1 MLNLNLLQGESNK
14 IKGGISMKG
23 NGIKITTILLV
34 SIMLMTTLA
43 GCGGSNEENMEIRVG
58 GKNFTEQY
66 IMAEM
71 FSILIEENTDLNT
84 TLQTNLASSV
94 LFEAIKADEVDL
106 YLEYTGTGLVNLGM
120 EPLTDPDEVYE
131 IVKTEYD
138 KQFNIK
144 WMQPYGFN
152 NTYAMMVTRETANQY
167 GLETVSDLAEVAHE
181 MVLGGS
187 YVFTERAD
195 GYPGLSKHYDFKFDV
210 VKGLDPSLMYQA
222 LIEGSVDVISGFA
235 TEGRIVAFDLV
246 SLIDDKQFF
255 PPYDATVIVRGEV
268 LEKHPELEELLN
280 RLANR
285 IDDNKMAE
293 LNAAVDLDK
302 REPAEVAR
310 EFLEE
315 EGLI

>member
-1 MLNLNLLQGESNK
+1 MKNK
-14 IKGGISMKG
+14 
-23 NGIKITTILLV
+23 IKITTIFLIIIILL
-34 SIMLMTTLA
+34 TNAA
-43 GCGGSNEENMEIRVG
+43 GCTGSNEENLEIRVG

-84 TLQTNLASSV
+84 TLQTNLASTV

-106 YLEYTGTGLVNLGM
+106 YLEYTGTGLINLGM

-144 WMQPYGFN
+144 WMEPYGFN
-152 NTYAMMVTRETANQY
+152 NTYAMMVTRETANKY

-181 MVLGGS
+181 MTLGGS

-195 GYPGLSKHYDFKFDV
+195 GYPGLSKHYDFEFDV
-210 VKGLDPSLMYQA
+210 VIGLDPSLMYQA

-235 TEGRIVAFDLV
+235 TDGRIVAFDLV

-268 LEKHPELEELLN
+268 LEKHPELEEILN

-302 REPAEVAR
+302 REPADVAR
-310 EFLEE
+310 EFLEK

>member
-1 MLNLNLLQGESNK
+1 MKNK
-14 IKGGISMKG
+14 
-23 NGIKITTILLV
+23 IKITTIFLIIIILL
-34 SIMLMTTLA
+34 TNAA
-43 GCGGSNEENMEIRVG
+43 GCTGSNEENLEIRVG

-84 TLQTNLASSV
+84 TLQTNLASTV

-106 YLEYTGTGLVNLGM
+106 YLEYTGTGLINLGM
-120 EPLTDPDEVYE
+120 EPLTDPDEVYK

-138 KQFNIK
+138 KQFNIR

-268 LEKHPELEELLN
+268 LEKYPELEELLN

-293 LNAAVDLDK
+293 LNASVDLDK
-302 REPAEVAR
+302 REPADVAR

>member
-1 MLNLNLLQGESNK
+1 MKNK
-14 IKGGISMKG
+14 
-23 NGIKITTILLV
+23 IKITTIFLII
-34 SIMLMTTLA
+34 IMLLTTAA
-43 GCGGSNEENMEIRVG
+43 GCAGNNEENLEIRVG

-84 TLQTNLASSV
+84 TLQTNLASTV

-106 YLEYTGTGLVNLGM
+106 YLEYTGTGLINLGM

-144 WMQPYGFN
+144 WMEPYGFN
-152 NTYAMMVTRETANQY
+152 NTYAMMVTRETANKY

-181 MVLGGS
+181 MTLGGS

-195 GYPGLSKHYDFKFDV
+195 GYPGLSKHYDFEFDV
-210 VKGLDPSLMYQA
+210 VIGLDPSLMYQA

-235 TEGRIVAFDLV
+235 TDGRIVAFDLV

-255 PPYDATVIVRGEV
+255 PPYDATVIIRGEV
-268 LEKHPELEELLN
+268 LEKHPELEEILN

-302 REPAEVAR
+302 REPADVAR
-310 EFLEE
+310 EFLEK

>member
-1 MLNLNLLQGESNK
+1 MKNK
-14 IKGGISMKG
+14 
-23 NGIKITTILLV
+23 IKITTIFLII
-34 SIMLMTTLA
+34 IMLLTTAA
-43 GCGGSNEENMEIRVG
+43 GCTGSNEKNLEIRVG

-84 TLQTNLASSV
+84 TLQTNLASTV

-106 YLEYTGTGLVNLGM
+106 YLEYTGTGLINLGM
-120 EPLTDPDEVYE
+120 EPLTDPDEVYK

-138 KQFNIK
+138 KQFNIR

-152 NTYAMMVTRETANQY
+152 NTYAMMVTRDTANKY

-181 MVLGGS
+181 MTLGGS

-195 GYPGLSKHYDFKFDV
+195 GYPGLSEHYGFEFDV

-235 TEGRIVAFDLV
+235 TDGRIVAFDLV

-255 PPYDATVIVRGEV
+255 PPYDATVIIRGEV
-268 LEKHPELEELLN
+268 LEKHPELEEILN

-302 REPAEVAR
+302 REPADVAR
-310 EFLEE
+310 EFLEK

>member
-1 MLNLNLLQGESNK
+1 MKRNK
-14 IKGGISMKG
+14 E
-23 NGIKITTILLV
+23 KIIAILLI
-34 SIMLMTTLA
+34 SIMLLTIT
-43 GCGGSNEENMEIRVG
+43 GCGGSNEKNMEIRVG

-71 FSILIEENTDLNT
+71 FSILIEENTELNT

-152 NTYAMMVTRETANQY
+152 NTYAMMVTRETADKY
-167 GLETVSDLAEVAHE
+167 SLKTVSDLAEVAHE
-181 MVLGGS
+181 MTLGGS

-195 GYPGLSKHYDFKFDV
+195 GYPGLSNHYNFKFDV

-268 LEKHPELEELLN
+268 LEKYPELEELLN

-293 LNAAVDLDK
+293 LNASVDLDK
-302 REPAEVAR
+302 REPADVAR

>member
-1 MLNLNLLQGESNK
+1 MKNK
-14 IKGGISMKG
+14 
-23 NGIKITTILLV
+23 IKITTIFLII
-34 SIMLMTTLA
+34 IMLLTTAA
-43 GCGGSNEENMEIRVG
+43 GCTGSNEKNLEIRVG

-84 TLQTNLASSV
+84 TLQTNLASTV

-106 YLEYTGTGLVNLGM
+106 YLEYTGTGLINLGM

-144 WMQPYGFN
+144 WMEPYGFN
-152 NTYAMMVTRETANQY
+152 NTYAMMVTRETANKY

-181 MVLGGS
+181 MTLGGS

-195 GYPGLSKHYDFKFDV
+195 GYPGLSKHYDFEFDV
-210 VKGLDPSLMYQA
+210 VIGLDPSLMYQA

-235 TEGRIVAFDLV
+235 TDGRIVAFDLV

-255 PPYDATVIVRGEV
+255 PPYDATVIIRGEV
-268 LEKHPELEELLN
+268 LEKHPELEEILN

-302 REPAEVAR
+302 REPADVAR
-310 EFLEE
+310 EFLEKKV
-315 EGLI
+315 

>member
-1 MLNLNLLQGESNK
+1 MKNK
-14 IKGGISMKG
+14 
-23 NGIKITTILLV
+23 IKITTIFLIIIILL
-34 SIMLMTTLA
+34 TNAA
-43 GCGGSNEENMEIRVG
+43 GCTGSNEENLEIRVG

-84 TLQTNLASSV
+84 TLQTNLASTV

-106 YLEYTGTGLVNLGM
+106 YLEYTGTGLINLGM
-120 EPLTDPDEVYE
+120 EPLTDPDEVYK

-138 KQFNIK
+138 KQFNIR

-152 NTYAMMVTRETANQY
+152 NTYAMMVTRDTANKY

-181 MVLGGS
+181 MTLGGS

-195 GYPGLSKHYDFKFDV
+195 GYPGLSEHYGFEFDV

-235 TEGRIVAFDLV
+235 TDGRIVAFDLV

-268 LEKHPELEELLN
+268 LEKHPELEEILN

-302 REPAEVAR
+302 REPADVAR
-310 EFLEE
+310 EFLEK

>member
-1 MLNLNLLQGESNK
+1 MKNK
-14 IKGGISMKG
+14 
-23 NGIKITTILLV
+23 IKITTIFLIIIILL
-34 SIMLMTTLA
+34 TNAA
-43 GCGGSNEENMEIRVG
+43 GCTGSNEKNLEIRVG

-84 TLQTNLASSV
+84 TLQTNLASTV

-106 YLEYTGTGLVNLGM
+106 YLEYTGTGLINLGM

-144 WMQPYGFN
+144 WMEPYGFN
-152 NTYAMMVTRETANQY
+152 NTYAMMVTRETANKY

-181 MVLGGS
+181 MTLGGS

-195 GYPGLSKHYDFKFDV
+195 GYPGLSKHYDFEFDV
-210 VKGLDPSLMYQA
+210 VIGLDPSLMYQA

-235 TEGRIVAFDLV
+235 TDGRIVAFDLV

-268 LEKHPELEELLN
+268 LEKHPELEEILN

-302 REPAEVAR
+302 REPADVAR
-310 EFLEE
+310 EFLEK

>member
-1 MLNLNLLQGESNK
+1 MKNK
-14 IKGGISMKG
+14 
-23 NGIKITTILLV
+23 IKITTIFLIIIILL
-34 SIMLMTTLA
+34 TNAA
-43 GCGGSNEENMEIRVG
+43 GCTGSNEKNLEIRVG

-84 TLQTNLASSV
+84 TLQTNLASTV

-106 YLEYTGTGLVNLGM
+106 YLEYTGTGLINLGM
-120 EPLTDPDEVYE
+120 EPLTDPDEVYK

-138 KQFNIK
+138 KQFNIR

-152 NTYAMMVTRETANQY
+152 NTYAMMVTRDTANKY

-181 MVLGGS
+181 MTLGGS

-195 GYPGLSKHYDFKFDV
+195 GYPGLSEHYGFEFDV

-235 TEGRIVAFDLV
+235 TDGRIVAFDLV

-268 LEKHPELEELLN
+268 LEKHPELEEILN

-302 REPAEVAR
+302 REPADVAR
-310 EFLEE
+310 EFLEK

>member
-1 MLNLNLLQGESNK
+1 MKNK
-14 IKGGISMKG
+14 
-23 NGIKITTILLV
+23 IKITTIFLII
-34 SIMLMTTLA
+34 IMLLTNAA
-43 GCGGSNEENMEIRVG
+43 GCTGSNEKNLEIRVG

-84 TLQTNLASSV
+84 TLQTNLASTV

-106 YLEYTGTGLVNLGM
+106 YLEYTGTGLINLGM

-138 KQFNIK
+138 KQFNIR

-152 NTYAMMVTRETANQY
+152 NTYAMMVTRDTANKY

-181 MVLGGS
+181 MTLGGS

-195 GYPGLSKHYDFKFDV
+195 GYPGLSKHYDFEFDV
-210 VKGLDPSLMYQA
+210 VIGLDPSLMYQA

-235 TEGRIVAFDLV
+235 TDGRIVAFDLV

-255 PPYDATVIVRGEV
+255 PPYDATVIIRGEV
-268 LEKHPELEELLN
+268 LEKHPELEEILN

-302 REPAEVAR
+302 REPADVAR
-310 EFLEE
+310 EFLEK

>member
-1 MLNLNLLQGESNK
+1 MKNK
-14 IKGGISMKG
+14 
-23 NGIKITTILLV
+23 IKITTIFLIIIILL
-34 SIMLMTTLA
+34 TNAA
-43 GCGGSNEENMEIRVG
+43 GCTGSNEENLEIRVG

-84 TLQTNLASSV
+84 TLQTNLASTV

-106 YLEYTGTGLVNLGM
+106 YLEYTGTGLINLGM
-120 EPLTDPDEVYE
+120 EPLTDPDEVYK

-138 KQFNIK
+138 KQFNIR

-152 NTYAMMVTRETANQY
+152 NTYAMMVTRETANKY

-181 MVLGGS
+181 MTLGGS

-195 GYPGLSKHYDFKFDV
+195 GYPGLSEHYGFEFDV

-235 TEGRIVAFDLV
+235 TDGRIVAFDLV

-268 LEKHPELEELLN
+268 LEKHPELEEILN

-302 REPAEVAR
+302 REPADVAR
-310 EFLEE
+310 EFLEK

>member
-1 MLNLNLLQGESNK
+1 MKNK
-14 IKGGISMKG
+14 
-23 NGIKITTILLV
+23 IKITTIFLIIIILL
-34 SIMLMTTLA
+34 TNAA
-43 GCGGSNEENMEIRVG
+43 GCTGSNEENLEIRVG

-84 TLQTNLASSV
+84 TLQTNLASTV

-106 YLEYTGTGLVNLGM
+106 YLEYTGTGLINLGM

-144 WMQPYGFN
+144 WMEPYGFN
-152 NTYAMMVTRETANQY
+152 NTYAMMVTRDTANKY

-181 MVLGGS
+181 MTLGGS

-195 GYPGLSKHYDFKFDV
+195 GYPGLSEHYGFEFDV

-235 TEGRIVAFDLV
+235 TDGRIVAFDLV

-268 LEKHPELEELLN
+268 LEKHPELEEILN

-302 REPAEVAR
+302 REPADVAR
-310 EFLEE
+310 EFLEK

>member
-1 MLNLNLLQGESNK
+1 MKNK
-14 IKGGISMKG
+14 
-23 NGIKITTILLV
+23 IKITTIFLIIIILL
-34 SIMLMTTLA
+34 TNAA
-43 GCGGSNEENMEIRVG
+43 GCTGSNEENLEIRVG

-84 TLQTNLASSV
+84 TLQTNLASTV

-106 YLEYTGTGLVNLGM
+106 YLEYTGTGLINLGM

-144 WMQPYGFN
+144 WMEPYGFN
-152 NTYAMMVTRETANQY
+152 NTYAMMVTRETANKY

-181 MVLGGS
+181 MTLGGS

-195 GYPGLSKHYDFKFDV
+195 GYPGLSKHYDFEFDV
-210 VKGLDPSLMYQA
+210 VIGLDPSLMYQA

-235 TEGRIVAFDLV
+235 TDGRIVAFDLV

-255 PPYDATVIVRGEV
+255 PPYDATVIIRGEV
-268 LEKHPELEELLN
+268 LEKHPELEEILN

-302 REPAEVAR
+302 REPADVAR
-310 EFLEE
+310 EFLEK

>member
-1 MLNLNLLQGESNK
+1 MKNK
-14 IKGGISMKG
+14 
-23 NGIKITTILLV
+23 IKITTIFLII
-34 SIMLMTTLA
+34 IMLLTTAA
-43 GCGGSNEENMEIRVG
+43 GCTGSNEKNLEIRVG

-66 IMAEM
+66 IMSEM

-84 TLQTNLASSV
+84 TLQTNLASTV

-106 YLEYTGTGLVNLGM
+106 YLEYTGTGLINLGM

-144 WMQPYGFN
+144 WMEPYGFN
-152 NTYAMMVTRETANQY
+152 NTYAMMVTRETANKY

-181 MVLGGS
+181 MTLGGS

-195 GYPGLSKHYDFKFDV
+195 GYPGLSKHYDFEFDV
-210 VKGLDPSLMYQA
+210 VIGLDPSLMYQA

-235 TEGRIVAFDLV
+235 TDGRIVAFDLV

-255 PPYDATVIVRGEV
+255 PPYDATVIIRGEV
-268 LEKHPELEELLN
+268 LEKHPELEEILN

-302 REPAEVAR
+302 REPADVAR
-310 EFLEE
+310 EFLEK

>member
-1 MLNLNLLQGESNK
+1 MKNK
-14 IKGGISMKG
+14 
-23 NGIKITTILLV
+23 IKITTIFLII
-34 SIMLMTTLA
+34 IMLLTTAA
-43 GCGGSNEENMEIRVG
+43 GCTGSNEKNLEIRVG

-84 TLQTNLASSV
+84 TLQTNLASTV

-106 YLEYTGTGLVNLGM
+106 YLEYTGTGLINLGM
-120 EPLTDPDEVYE
+120 EPLTDPDEVYK

-138 KQFNIK
+138 KQFNIR

-152 NTYAMMVTRETANQY
+152 NTYAMMVTRDTANKY

-181 MVLGGS
+181 MTLGGS

-195 GYPGLSKHYDFKFDV
+195 GYPGLSEHYGFEFDV

-235 TEGRIVAFDLV
+235 TDGRIVAFDLV

-268 LEKHPELEELLN
+268 LEKHPELEEILN

-302 REPAEVAR
+302 REPADVAR
-310 EFLEE
+310 EFLEK

>member
-1 MLNLNLLQGESNK
+1 MKNK
-14 IKGGISMKG
+14 
-23 NGIKITTILLV
+23 IKITTIFLII
-34 SIMLMTTLA
+34 IMLLTTAA
-43 GCGGSNEENMEIRVG
+43 GCTGSNEKNLEIRVG

-84 TLQTNLASSV
+84 TLQTNLASTV

-106 YLEYTGTGLVNLGM
+106 YLEYTGTGLINLGM
-120 EPLTDPDEVYE
+120 EPLTDPDEVYK

-138 KQFNIK
+138 KQFNIR

-152 NTYAMMVTRETANQY
+152 NTYAMMVTRETANKY

-181 MVLGGS
+181 MTLGGS

-195 GYPGLSKHYDFKFDV
+195 GYPGLSKHYDFEFDV
-210 VKGLDPSLMYQA
+210 VIGLDPSLMYQA

-235 TEGRIVAFDLV
+235 TDGRIVAFDLV

-255 PPYDATVIVRGEV
+255 PPYDATVIIRGEV
-268 LEKHPELEELLN
+268 LEKHPELEEILN

-302 REPAEVAR
+302 REPADVAR
-310 EFLEE
+310 EFLEK

>member
-1 MLNLNLLQGESNK
+1 MKNK
-14 IKGGISMKG
+14 
-23 NGIKITTILLV
+23 IKITTIFLII
-34 SIMLMTTLA
+34 IMLLTTAA
-43 GCGGSNEENMEIRVG
+43 GCTGSNEKNLEIRVG

-84 TLQTNLASSV
+84 TLQTNLASTV

-106 YLEYTGTGLVNLGM
+106 YLEYTGTGLINLGM

-144 WMQPYGFN
+144 WMEPYGFN
-152 NTYAMMVTRETANQY
+152 NTYAMMVNRETANKY

-181 MVLGGS
+181 MTLGGS

-195 GYPGLSKHYDFKFDV
+195 GYPGLSKHYDFEFDV
-210 VKGLDPSLMYQA
+210 VIGLDPSLMYQA

-235 TEGRIVAFDLV
+235 TDGRIVAFDLV

-255 PPYDATVIVRGEV
+255 PPYDATVIIRGEV
-268 LEKHPELEELLN
+268 LEKHPELEEILN

-302 REPAEVAR
+302 REPADVAR
-310 EFLEE
+310 EFLEK

>member
-1 MLNLNLLQGESNK
+1 MKNK
-14 IKGGISMKG
+14 
-23 NGIKITTILLV
+23 IKITTIFLIIIILL
-34 SIMLMTTLA
+34 TNAA
-43 GCGGSNEENMEIRVG
+43 GCTGSNEKNLEIRVG

-84 TLQTNLASSV
+84 TLQTNLASTV

-106 YLEYTGTGLVNLGM
+106 YLEYTGTGLINLGM

-144 WMQPYGFN
+144 WMEPYGFN
-152 NTYAMMVTRETANQY
+152 NTYAMMVTRETANKY

-181 MVLGGS
+181 MTLGGS

-195 GYPGLSKHYDFKFDV
+195 GYPGLSKHYDFEFDV
-210 VKGLDPSLMYQA
+210 VIGLDPSLMYQA

-235 TEGRIVAFDLV
+235 TDGRIVAFDLV

-255 PPYDATVIVRGEV
+255 PPYDATVIIRGEV
-268 LEKHPELEELLN
+268 LEKHPELEEILN

-302 REPAEVAR
+302 REPADVAR
-310 EFLEE
+310 EFLEK

>member
-1 MLNLNLLQGESNK
+1 
-14 IKGGISMKG
+14 
-23 NGIKITTILLV
+23 
-34 SIMLMTTLA
+34 
-43 GCGGSNEENMEIRVG
+43 
-58 GKNFTEQY
+58 
-66 IMAEM
+66 MAEM

-84 TLQTNLASSV
+84 TLQTNLASTV

-106 YLEYTGTGLVNLGM
+106 YLEYTGTGLINLGM
-120 EPLTDPDEVYE
+120 EPLTDPDEVYK

-138 KQFNIK
+138 KQFNIR

-152 NTYAMMVTRETANQY
+152 NTYAMMVTRDTANKY

-181 MVLGGS
+181 MTLGGS

-195 GYPGLSKHYDFKFDV
+195 GYPGLSEHYGFEFDV

-235 TEGRIVAFDLV
+235 TDGRIVAFDLV

-268 LEKHPELEELLN
+268 LEKHPELEEILN

-302 REPAEVAR
+302 REPADVAR
-310 EFLEE
+310 EFLEK

>member
-1 MLNLNLLQGESNK
+1 MKNK
-14 IKGGISMKG
+14 
-23 NGIKITTILLV
+23 IKITTIFLII
-34 SIMLMTTLA
+34 IMLLTTAA
-43 GCGGSNEENMEIRVG
+43 GCTGSNEKNLEIRVG

-84 TLQTNLASSV
+84 TLQTNLASTV

-106 YLEYTGTGLVNLGM
+106 YLEYTGTGLINLGM

-144 WMQPYGFN
+144 WMEPYGFN
-152 NTYAMMVTRETANQY
+152 NTYAMMVTRETANKY

-181 MVLGGS
+181 MTLGGS

-195 GYPGLSKHYDFKFDV
+195 GYPGLSKHYDFEFDV
-210 VKGLDPSLMYQA
+210 VIGLDPSLMYQA

-235 TEGRIVAFDLV
+235 TDGRIVAFDLV

-255 PPYDATVIVRGEV
+255 PPYDATVIIRGEV
-268 LEKHPELEELLN
+268 LEKHPELEEILN

-302 REPAEVAR
+302 REPADVAR
-310 EFLEE
+310 EFLEK

>member
-1 MLNLNLLQGESNK
+1 MKNK
-14 IKGGISMKG
+14 
-23 NGIKITTILLV
+23 IKITTIFLII
-34 SIMLMTTLA
+34 IMLLTTAA
-43 GCGGSNEENMEIRVG
+43 GCTGSNEKNLEIRVG

-84 TLQTNLASSV
+84 TLQTNLASTV

-106 YLEYTGTGLVNLGM
+106 YLEYTGTGLINLGM

-144 WMQPYGFN
+144 WMEPYGFN
-152 NTYAMMVTRETANQY
+152 NTYAMMVTRETANKY

-181 MVLGGS
+181 MTLGGS

-195 GYPGLSKHYDFKFDV
+195 GYPGLSKHYDFEFDV
-210 VKGLDPSLMYQA
+210 VIGLDPSLMYQA

-235 TEGRIVAFDLV
+235 TDGRIVAFDLV

-268 LEKHPELEELLN
+268 LEKHPELEEILN

-302 REPAEVAR
+302 REPADVAR
-310 EFLEE
+310 EFLEK